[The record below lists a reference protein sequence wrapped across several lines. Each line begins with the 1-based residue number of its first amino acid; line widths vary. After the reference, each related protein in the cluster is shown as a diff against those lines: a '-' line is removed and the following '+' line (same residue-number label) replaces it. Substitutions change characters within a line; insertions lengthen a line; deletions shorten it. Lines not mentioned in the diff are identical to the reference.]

1 MAWDYSIWL
10 IPHPHCMSD
19 CSFSRPR
26 QDATRFLSPT
36 MAKAP
41 SPSSGI
47 CYLVGA
53 GPGDPGLM
61 TLKGKECI
69 EIADVLVY
77 DYLCN
82 IEHLRHAKPGT
93 ERIYV
98 GKKAKDHTLTQ
109 DKINELIVKLTR
121 EGKIVTRLKGGDP
134 VLFGRG
140 AEEAAELADAGVRFE
155 IVPGITSAIAGP
167 AYAGIPVTHRDHCSQ
182 LTIFTGHEDPTK
194 EDTSL
199 DYAKIAKA
207 DGTKVFLMGVERMEE
222 ITGKFIANGAD
233 PDTPMALV
241 RWATHGCQQTLVA
254 TLGTMAAKVKEAG
267 FKAPAVAVVG
277 SVVNERA
284 KINWFENRPL
294 FGKRIVV
301 TRTRQQAGVLSKKLR
316 DLGAD
321 VIELPTIRI
330 EEPMNPLLFGELVQ
344 DCHTYEW
351 IIFTSPNGVDAF
363 FKMFDKLYN
372 DARCIGG
379 VRIACVGPGT
389 AERVKARHL
398 AVDLMPEKDF
408 VAEGLVKALKDYQ
421 NFEHVNVLWVRG
433 DDTREVIAN
442 ELTALGAIVDE
453 AIAYRTVP
461 EKDDNLE
468 ALARLKNEGADMITF
483 TSGSTVDCFMALGV
497 ALPEGCKIASIGPVT
512 SEAVKKHG
520 LTVDVTTEV
529 NTIPGLVAAI
539 QKHWA

>member
-1 MAWDYSIWL
+1 MASA
-10 IPHPHCMSD
+10 S
-19 CSFSRPR
+19 
-26 QDATRFLSPT
+26 TSP
-36 MAKAP
+36 
-41 SPSSGI
+41 SGI

-53 GPGDPGLM
+53 GPGDPGLL

-69 EIADVLVY
+69 EAADVLVY

-82 IEHLRHAKPGT
+82 PEHLRHAKPGT
-93 ERIYV
+93 ERLYV

-121 EGKIVTRLKGGDP
+121 EGKVVTRLKGGDP

-167 AYAGIPVTHRDHCSQ
+167 AYAGIPVTHRDHSSQ

-194 EDTSL
+194 EETSL

-222 ITGKFIANGAD
+222 ITGKFISNVAD

-241 RWATHGCQQTLVA
+241 RWATHGCQQTLVG

-277 SVVNERA
+277 DVVKERA
-284 KINWFENRPL
+284 KINWFESRPL
-294 FGKRIVV
+294 FGKKIVV

-321 VIELPTIRI
+321 VIEVPTIRI
-330 EEPMNPLLFGELVQ
+330 EEPTDLLAFGELVQ

-351 IIFTSPNGVDAF
+351 ILFTSPNGVDAF

-372 DARCIGG
+372 DARSIGG
-379 VRIACVGPGT
+379 VRIACIGPGT
-389 AERVKARHL
+389 AEKVRARHL

-408 VAEGLVKALKDYQ
+408 VAEGLVKALKEHQ
-421 NFEHVNVLWVRG
+421 NLENVNILWVRAQE
-433 DDTREVIAN
+433 TREVIAN
-442 ELTALGAIVDE
+442 ELTGLGAIVDE
-453 AIAYRTVP
+453 AIAYRTVK
-461 EKDDNLE
+461 ETEDNLE
-468 ALARLKNEGADMITF
+468 ALARLKSEGADMITF
-483 TSGSTVDCFMALGV
+483 TSASTVDCFMDLGV
-497 ALPEGCKIASIGPVT
+497 PLPEGCKVACIGPVT
-512 SEAVKKHG
+512 AGAIQKHG
-520 LTVDVTTEV
+520 LSLDVNAEV
-529 NTIPGLVAAI
+529 NTIPGLVDAI
-539 QKHWA
+539 EKYWKK

>member
-1 MAWDYSIWL
+1 L
-10 IPHPHCMSD
+10 I
-19 CSFSRPR
+19 
-26 QDATRFLSPT
+26 AAFLSLDTVPLVLFPPT
-36 MAKAP
+36 MAKAS

-82 IEHLRHAKPGT
+82 PEHLRHAKPGT

-109 DKINELIVKLTR
+109 DQINELIVKLTR
-121 EGKIVTRLKGGDP
+121 EGKVVTRLKGGDP

-140 AEEAAELADAGVRFE
+140 AEEAAELAEAGVRFE

-194 EDTSL
+194 EETSL

-207 DGTKVFLMGVERMEE
+207 DGTKVFLMGVERMGE
-222 ITGKFIANGAD
+222 ITRKFIENGAN

-254 TLGTMAAKVKEAG
+254 TLGTMAAKVIEAG

-277 SVVNERA
+277 DVVTERP
-284 KINWFENRPL
+284 KINWFESRPL
-294 FGKRIVV
+294 FGKSIVV

-330 EEPMNPLLFGELVQ
+330 EEPTDLLSFGELVQ

-351 IIFTSPNGVDAF
+351 LVFTSPNGVDAF
-363 FKMFDKLYN
+363 FKMFDKLYK
-372 DARCIGG
+372 DARSIGG

-389 AERVKARHL
+389 AERVRARHL

-408 VAEGLVKALKDYQ
+408 VAEGLVKALKDQQ
-421 NFEHVNVLWVRG
+421 NMENVNVLWVRG
-433 DDTREVIAN
+433 ADTREVVAN

-453 AIAYRTVP
+453 AIAYRNVP
-461 EKDDNLE
+461 ERDDNLE
-468 ALARLKNEGADMITF
+468 ALARLQKDGADLITF
-483 TSGSTVDCFMALGV
+483 TSASTVDSFMALGV
-497 ALPEGCKIASIGPVT
+497 PLPEGCKIASIGPVT
-512 SEAVKKHG
+512 SEAIKKHG
-520 LTVDVTTEV
+520 LMVDIAAEA
-529 NTIPGLVAAI
+529 NNIPGLVAAI
-539 QKHWA
+539 EKHWK